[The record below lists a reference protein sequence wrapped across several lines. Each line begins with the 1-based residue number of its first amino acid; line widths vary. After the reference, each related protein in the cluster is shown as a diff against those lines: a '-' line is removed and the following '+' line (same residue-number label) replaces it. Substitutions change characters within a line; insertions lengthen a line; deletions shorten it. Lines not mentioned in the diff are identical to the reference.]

1 MPLIAHAKM
10 SEIII
15 LPVKGCKRSKRIIQ
29 FLTKAGIP
37 FQTVDPHS
45 PEGQELIA
53 KYNFQASPGIVV
65 NGKKV
70 NPFDLLVQPDCQINE
85 EAAKRLFL

>member
-1 MPLIAHAKM
+1 M

-15 LPVKGCKRSKRIIQ
+15 LPVKGCKPSKRIIQ
-29 FLTKAGIP
+29 FLAQAGIP
-37 FQTVDPHS
+37 FQTVNPHS

-53 KYNFQASPGIVV
+53 QYNFQASPGIDV

-70 NPFDLLVQPDCQINE
+70 NPFDLLVQPDCRTDE
-85 EAAKRLFL
+85 DAAKKLFL